1 MKYVMEAFSVL
12 FVLILNIS
20 LCVTVLNV
28 SAQTAAAKRFTADV
42 VAEIENSNFNETVME
57 SCKSR
62 ATEAGYDLEILSG
75 EYGDEEIARV
85 RLFYPYRLPLFSV
98 AAKKT
103 TEAIAR

>member
-28 SAQTAAAKRFTADV
+28 SAQTAAARRFTADV
-42 VAEIENSNFNETVME
+42 VAEIENSNFNDTVME

-75 EYGDEEIARV
+75 EYGDEEVARV
-85 RLFYPYRLPLFSV
+85 RLSISLPV
-98 AAKKT
+98 ACFFLLQHK
-103 TEAIAR
+103 R